1 MTAPAPLSLIALLI
15 ATIAIAFVADQPIVI
30 LAIAIGALLLAL
42 AAGRRALPIVAA
54 GAISAAGLVLLTP
67 ILGANGNLIVAE
79 LPRLPLLDGEVTA
92 EELTA
97 GAVLGLRLLAVTAMI
112 GAVLILVDQDRMLA
126 LAMRLAPRSAL
137 ACALAA
143 RALPTL
149 RRDATAL
156 TETARGRGA
165 ALTTGNWL
173 GRGRR
178 AAPLVVPLVGS
189 SLERSLDVAE
199 AMSARGY
206 GAGPRARVSEP
217 PLARRDAAIFVC
229 AAAVAGAGIAAAS
242 LGALGYDFYP
252 QLAPLSDV
260 AAIVSGLAIFAAL
273 AVAAWAARG

>member
-1 MTAPAPLSLIALLI
+1 MTARAPLPLVLLLA
-15 ATIAIAFVADQPIVI
+15 ATTVVAFLADQPLVVVS
-30 LAIAIGALLLAL
+30 LALGAVLLAL

-54 GAISAAGLVLLTP
+54 GAISAVGLLVLTP

-79 LPRLPLLDGEVTA
+79 LPRIPLLDGEVTA

-97 GAVLGLRLLAVTAMI
+97 GAVFGLRLLTVTAVI
-112 GAVLILVDQDRMLA
+112 GAVLVLADQDRMLA

-149 RRDATAL
+149 RRDAVAL
-156 TETARGRGA
+156 TETARARGA
-165 ALTTGNWL
+165 ALSSGSWL

-206 GAGPRARVSEP
+206 GAGRRARVAEAPWS
-217 PLARRDAAIFVC
+217 RRDLAILVSAAC
-229 AAAVAGAGIAAAS
+229 IAAAGIGAVA
-242 LGALGYDFYP
+242 LGALGFDFYP
-252 QLAPLSDV
+252 ELDPILSTESLAL
-260 AAIVSGLAIFAAL
+260 AAVILAAL
-273 AVAAWAARG
+273 GAAAWAARR

>member
-1 MTAPAPLSLIALLI
+1 VTARAPLPLVLLLA
-15 ATIAIAFVADQPIVI
+15 ATTVVAFLADQPLVVVS
-30 LAIAIGALLLAL
+30 LALGAVLLAL

-54 GAISAAGLVLLTP
+54 GAISAVGLLVLTP

-79 LPRLPLLDGEVTA
+79 LPRIPLLDGEVTA

-97 GAVLGLRLLAVTAMI
+97 GAVFGLRLLTVTAVI
-112 GAVLILVDQDRMLA
+112 GAVLVLADQDRMLA

-149 RRDATAL
+149 RRDAVAL
-156 TETARGRGA
+156 TETARARGA
-165 ALTTGNWL
+165 ALSSGSWL

-206 GAGPRARVSEP
+206 GAGRRARVAEAPWS
-217 PLARRDAAIFVC
+217 RRDLAILVSAAC
-229 AAAVAGAGIAAAS
+229 IAAAGIGAVA
-242 LGALGYDFYP
+242 LGALGFDFYP
-252 QLAPLSDV
+252 ELDPILSTESLAL
-260 AAIVSGLAIFAAL
+260 AAVILAAL
-273 AVAAWAARG
+273 GAAAWAARR

>member
-1 MTAPAPLSLIALLI
+1 MTARAPLPLVLLLA
-15 ATIAIAFVADQPIVI
+15 ATTVVAFLADQPLVVVS
-30 LAIAIGALLLAL
+30 LALGAVLLAL

-54 GAISAAGLVLLTP
+54 GAISAVGLLVLTP

-79 LPRLPLLDGEVTA
+79 LPRIPLLDGEVTA

-97 GAVLGLRLLAVTAMI
+97 GAVFGLRLLTVTAVI
-112 GAVLILVDQDRMLA
+112 GAVLVLADQDRMLA

-149 RRDATAL
+149 RRDAVAL
-156 TETARGRGA
+156 TETARARGA
-165 ALTTGNWL
+165 ALSSGSWL

-206 GAGPRARVSEP
+206 GAGRRARVAEAPWS
-217 PLARRDAAIFVC
+217 RRDLAILVSAAC
-229 AAAVAGAGIAAAS
+229 IAAAGIGAVA
-242 LGALGYDFYP
+242 LGALGFDFYP
-252 QLAPLSDV
+252 ELDPILSKESLAL
-260 AAIVSGLAIFAAL
+260 AAVILAAL
-273 AVAAWAARG
+273 GAAAWAARR

>member
-1 MTAPAPLSLIALLI
+1 MTARAPLPLVLLLA
-15 ATIAIAFVADQPIVI
+15 ATTVVAFLADQPLVVVS
-30 LAIAIGALLLAL
+30 LALGAVLLAL

-54 GAISAAGLVLLTP
+54 GAISAVGLLVLTP

-79 LPRLPLLDGEVTA
+79 LPRIPLLDGEVTA

-97 GAVLGLRLLAVTAMI
+97 GAVFGLRLLTVTAVI
-112 GAVLILVDQDRMLA
+112 GAVLVLADQDRMLA

-149 RRDATAL
+149 RRDAVAL
-156 TETARGRGA
+156 TETARARGA
-165 ALTTGNWL
+165 ALSSGSWL

-206 GAGPRARVSEP
+206 GAGRRARVAEAPWS
-217 PLARRDAAIFVC
+217 RRDLAILVSAAC
-229 AAAVAGAGIAAAS
+229 IAAAGIGAVA
-242 LGALGYDFYP
+242 LGALGFDFYP
-252 QLAPLSDV
+252 ELDPILRTESLAL
-260 AAIVSGLAIFAAL
+260 AAVILAAL
-273 AVAAWAARG
+273 GAAAWAARR

>member
-1 MTAPAPLSLIALLI
+1 MTARAPLPLVLLLA
-15 ATIAIAFVADQPIVI
+15 ATTVVAFLADQPLVVVS
-30 LAIAIGALLLAL
+30 LALGAVLLAL

-54 GAISAAGLVLLTP
+54 GAISAVGLLVLTP

-79 LPRLPLLDGEVTA
+79 LPRIPLLDGEVTA

-97 GAVLGLRLLAVTAMI
+97 GAVFGLRLLTVTAVI
-112 GAVLILVDQDRMLA
+112 GAVLVLADQDRMLA

-149 RRDATAL
+149 RRDAVAL
-156 TETARGRGA
+156 TETARARGA
-165 ALTTGNWL
+165 ALSSGSWL

-206 GAGPRARVSEP
+206 GAGRRARVAEAPWS
-217 PLARRDAAIFVC
+217 RRDLAVLVSAAC
-229 AAAVAGAGIAAAS
+229 IAAAGIGAVA
-242 LGALGYDFYP
+242 LGALGFDFYP
-252 QLAPLSDV
+252 ELDPILSTESLAL
-260 AAIVSGLAIFAAL
+260 AAVILAAL
-273 AVAAWAARG
+273 GAAAWAARR